1 MKAILLM
8 LGALSA
14 AIIFVGCG
22 TAVGRATGVTGIQ
35 GNQIDLPTA
44 PLPDKSGAASE
55 KIAEIEKKIE
65 DMTATIAKEME
76 ALQKLDVPKHPQN
89 TEVDE
94 DRVRMIIQE
103 EHQKY
108 DSSEPKN
115 EPASGPSMMQAG
127 MMQEMKTQLDALQ
140 LPDQKGPAVDEEMVR
155 ALVSDE
161 IKKSRQMFETMV
173 VEEITNRE
181 FQVEELG
188 LMLQELEAHL
198 EAIRELEP
206 ILSDIQGLNSSVEG
220 LQRSIIDAERVIGA
234 IEKSNDDFQTSLQS
248 QHDEVSRNIAH
259 LSLRIQGLHLNENPV
274 AATKVFACLADV
286 DCLATLDTLTAHA
299 ENNFRDSAPFEVEAL
314 YSQLNSDGWNL
325 DTLAENHKF
334 AVLLYRQQANIS
346 YEIPCYSDPDCT
358 AMINRLVELVYAL
371 EEHQENDEIRFA
383 LEEEVGQIDFFFFGY
398 GHTWALENGLF
409 QSPPISQGTKILF
422 SPGHEDIIRRAT
434 GLIPGM
440 GSLHQMVEN

>member
-8 LGALSA
+8 LGALSV

-22 TAVGRATGVTGIQ
+22 TAVGRATGVE
-35 GNQIDLPTA
+35 
-44 PLPDKSGAASE
+44 SE
-55 KIAEIEKKIE
+55 KSS
-65 DMTATIAKEME
+65 IAKGD
-76 ALQKLDVPKHPQN
+76 APAPQN
-89 TEVDE
+89 AEVNE
-94 DRVRMIIQE
+94 DSVRMIIQE
-103 EHQKY
+103 ELQKY
-108 DSSEPKN
+108 DSNKSKN
-115 EPASGPSMMQAG
+115 EPAPGPSMMQSGMMQGG

-140 LPDQKGPAVDEEMVR
+140 LSDQKDPAVDEEMVR

-188 LMLQELEAHL
+188 LMLQELEAQL

-234 IEKSNDDFQTSLQS
+234 IEKSNDDFQTSIQS
-248 QHDEVSRNIAH
+248 QHDEASRNIAH

-274 AATKVFACLADV
+274 AATKVFACLANV

-299 ENNFRDSAPFEVEAL
+299 ENNFRDSDPFEVEAL

-334 AVLLYRQQANIS
+334 AVLLYRTQANIN

-398 GHTWALENGLF
+398 GHTWALENGVF

-422 SPGHEDIIRRAT
+422 SPGHEDIIRRAA
-434 GLIPGM
+434 GLTPAM
-440 GSLHQMVEN
+440 GSLVQMFEN